1 MITMNQEI
9 AHGLYADPQDQAP
22 AGFCPVC
29 GCELYLPG
37 LHCIRCEGGVV

>member
-1 MITMNQEI
+1 MITMTRKI
-9 AHGLYADPQDQAP
+9 APGLYIDPQDQIP
-22 AGFCPVC
+22 AGFCPRC